1 MINKMAANV
10 MRTVDTA
17 VFVIVFV
24 FDFIVYYI
32 VLLVSI
38 IHEYGRLVKPFFPC
52 EKISGYFSIGKF

>member
-38 IHEYGRLVKPFFPC
+38 IHEYDRLVKPFFHAR
-52 EKISGYFSIGKF
+52 KFLDIFP